1 MKTKILIIAGEALS
15 LLLMGLA
22 YVILR
27 RSSQRWIR

>member
-1 MKTKILIIAGEALS
+1 MKAKVLIVVGEMLS

-27 RSSQRWIR
+27 RTSKNWLR